1 MANQDS
7 GNFPVNISVVVP
19 VYRGG
24 NTLEELIQRILVAL
38 NTENLKSEII
48 LVDDGC
54 PEGSWELIERLSE
67 KNTEVFG
74 IKLSRNFG
82 QHYAITAGLDHAK
95 GEWVVVMDCDLQDR
109 PEDIPMLYQEAQKG
123 YEVVLA
129 RRMNRKDEAF
139 NVWTS
144 RIFFYF
150 LSYLSGKTF
159 DPAIGNFGIYHFKV
173 AESFRRMREP
183 VRVFS
188 VMISWMG
195 FKSSTIEVEHQHRLV
210 GKSNYSFRKRANLA
224 LDIILAYSDK
234 PIRLMV
240 KVGLLVS
247 ILSFLFSCI
256 TLIRY
261 FMGSIT
267 VSGYTSLILS
277 ISFFSGILM
286 MMIGVVGLYIG
297 KIFEGVKGRPLYLI
311 DRMTHGEYT
320 GESN

>member
-54 PEGSWELIERLSE
+54 PDGSWELIERLSE
-67 KNTEVFG
+67 KNAEVFG

-109 PEDIPMLYQEAQKG
+109 PEDIPMLYQEARKG

-144 RIFFYF
+144 RIFFYL

-195 FKSSTIEVEHQHRLV
+195 FKSSTIEVEHQHRLE

-224 LDIILAYSDK
+224 MDIILAHSDK

-240 KVGLLVS
+240 KLGLLLSV
-247 ILSFLFSCI
+247 LSFLFACI
-256 TLIRY
+256 TLFRY

-277 ISFFSGILM
+277 ISFFSGIIM

-311 DRMTHGEYT
+311 DQITHEKYR